1 MLVWRAVGYTISH
14 KHLPQHWLIPFS
26 QLSGGCRIFRASLG
40 LRGTCTRINLPHEPE
55 APFRQENLGNAAIL
69 PVNQHLAP
77 WSSFAPSY
85 ASVHQSC
92 ASESWILKQSCEVK
106 RKELSWTLR
115 KASAST
121 NMHSCRSQTRPSCF
135 LEFLQTKDRANM
147 IREITFWV
155 HRKHVLTKTNAAK
168 GRLVLLDM
176 RGMANCKTVN
186 LLPNLSKQIFVLGH
200 SLSCVKAT
208 KCN

>member
-1 MLVWRAVGYTISH
+1 MVVIVCPLQTWQIWCHSMTLPATKIPVLSLKTKKDYPNPSGICHVGVEGCRVHH
-14 KHLPQHWLIPFS
+14 KHLPLHWLTPFS

-40 LRGTCTRINLPHEPE
+40 LRGTCTRINLPHKPE

-121 NMHSCRSQTRPSCF
+121 NMHSCRSQ
-135 LEFLQTKDRANM
+135 
-147 IREITFWV
+147 I
-155 HRKHVLTKTNAAK
+155 AA
-168 GRLVLLDM
+168 VLLPRVPSNKGQGKYD
-176 RGMANCKTVN
+176 
-186 LLPNLSKQIFVLGH
+186 
-200 SLSCVKAT
+200 
-208 KCN
+208 